1 MDTEVLIKTVMD
13 CAHDVH
19 RVMKP
24 GLLELLYKRALAY
37 ELDCKGLNY
46 ELEKEIPAVYKG
58 KLIGSFKAD
67 IVVEGKLILELKATT
82 ELTDANR
89 CQLVTYLTLSGIEDG
104 LLINFGTSLLQIERK
119 FRTYRPTKSI
129 LNLKDRN

>member
-19 RVMKP
+19 RVIKP
-24 GLLELLYKRALAY
+24 GVLELLYKRALAY

-58 KLIGSFKAD
+58 KLIGTFKAD
-67 IVVEGKLILELKATT
+67 IIVEGKLILELKATT
-82 ELTDANR
+82 ELTDSNR

-104 LLINFGTSLLQIERK
+104 LLINFGTPLLQIERK
-119 FRTYRPTKSI
+119 FRTYRPTRSI

>member
-19 RVMKP
+19 RVIKP
-24 GLLELLYKRALAY
+24 GVLELLYKRALAY

-58 KLIGSFKAD
+58 KLIGTFKAD
-67 IVVEGKLILELKATT
+67 IIVEGKLILELKATT
-82 ELTDANR
+82 ELTDSNR

-104 LLINFGTSLLQIERK
+104 LLINFGTPLLQIERK
-119 FRTYRPTKSI
+119 FRTYRPTRSI
-129 LNLKDRN
+129 LKLKGRN

>member
-19 RVMKP
+19 RVIKP
-24 GLLELLYKRALAY
+24 GVLELLYKRALAY

-58 KLIGSFKAD
+58 KLIGTFKAD
-67 IVVEGKLILELKATT
+67 IIVEGKLILELKATT
-82 ELTDANR
+82 ELTDSNR

-104 LLINFGTSLLQIERK
+104 LLINFGTPLLQMERK
-119 FRTYRPTKSI
+119 FRTYRPTRSI